1 MAAAAPTLLWKPRVI
16 AISVLILG
24 LVSNFAVGLTVGLLL
39 AAVNWRRTGQTQKA
53 LIHLAAGL
61 WLVLLYAASDKPG
74 LSSALLTELLIIP
87 FLIYY
92 GSGVLI
98 ALYLYWQIKRDQDR
112 FALSQAAIQ
121 EPPWRGVI
129 LLTVLTVFFVG
140 LLQVGLAYGA
150 RAAGWPGLPSLAEV
164 ITEIAAESE
173 FRGIAVGLVQKQ
185 DFGGDWRWDY
195 SSVARNEGLSQSIW
209 AEEEGDRVAD
219 RAAHSLQGVY
229 GELEYSI
236 TFFHLIKRWREPVS
250 ADLVHQEFVKHV
262 NIYGPP
268 MPIRLISTGQFQE
281 STCVADSSDFRG
293 CEMVIGHGH
302 YTSHL
307 KVHVTGQ
314 PPIDPASL
322 EAIVNEAL
330 AGSDARLAAMEA
342 AAYTTTNHSP

>member
-1 MAAAAPTLLWKPRVI
+1 M
-16 AISVLILG
+16 SVLILG
-24 LVSNFAVGLTVGLLL
+24 LISNFAVGIAVGLLL
-39 AAVNWRRTGQTQKA
+39 AAANWRRTGQTQKA
-53 LIHLAAGL
+53 LIHLAVGL

-74 LSSALLTELLIIP
+74 ISSALLTELLIIP

-92 GSGVLI
+92 GLGALI
-98 ALYLYWQIKRDQDR
+98 AFYLYWQIKRDQHR
-112 FALSQAAIQ
+112 FALSRAAIQ

-150 RAAGWPGLPSLAEV
+150 RAAGWPGLPSLAEI
-164 ITEIAAESE
+164 ITDLAAESE
-173 FRGIAVGLVQKQ
+173 FRGLAIGLVQEQ
-185 DFGGDWRWDY
+185 DFRGKWRWDY

-209 AEEEGDRVAD
+209 TAEEGDRVVD
-219 RAAHSLQGVY
+219 RVAHSLQGVY
-229 GELEYSI
+229 GELAYTV

-250 ADLVHQEFVKHV
+250 ADLVHREFVKHV

-281 STCVADSSDFRG
+281 STCVVDSSDFRG
-293 CEMVIGHGH
+293 CEVVIGHGY

-330 AGSDARLAAMEA
+330 AGSNARLVAMEA
-342 AAYTTTNHSP
+342 GVTNP